1 MNVKTLSLC
10 VAFATFATASTFA
23 QDPPQTDYKAL
34 ERDARA
40 MQKSLD
46 KPKVLPFQVE
56 STAKSIRAKG
66 ASDIFKWVKQNVQ
79 FQPYNGE
86 LRGARGVLVDTSGN
100 SVDQALLLAEL
111 LQHRG
116 YTVRFVRGRYTN
128 TQVDELLRRF
138 AGTASLINPRDL
150 GGEKV
155 IHDALTLPRYTSLL
169 DQHVWLEVEVKG
181 AWIAA
186 DPVFNQDLGPS
197 PVDVLQ
203 RNTELWDDLRAKVHV
218 EFEATLKDGQVKKV
232 GEYNGLLGPLA
243 YNAITITF
251 EPDVRLEHAIR
262 PLVSVAGQVQVNDY
276 LPRHDITHLRMKI
289 HTRRGRLEAR
299 HVETLVSPTDARS
312 AFSYEQAY
320 FAVSFFPGAVPSA
333 YAREAARVSL
343 ETGADSLQAM
353 ASARQSETALE
364 LSPFLNLAH
373 QTLPHAVATAYLAH
387 FDRLTE
393 ELAFSMGTRVFNTE
407 PRILSTAL
415 LRDGGDYALRMSV
428 HQPGLEAAPRQGVPV
443 AAATGLLTLVGHLEA
458 DLESRIIERLST
470 RPLLTMGDF
479 FAQAWAQG
487 VPLMTIDRT
496 NLAQV
501 SKLGWQRNRADRV
514 REHVSRKGHIVV
526 VPRTGVNLSN
536 RNFQGWWALQPSTGV
551 LSGSIGDGLLS
562 AANEDSKPVQLGTSS
577 LEIMK
582 NVLILADTTEDTTA
596 YISLVC
602 QARQNVGRLVTTF
615 CAKQEPIALPAADA
629 CITQITPTDSVMG
642 TCEERTEGA
651 RCGASVASALLS
663 GELTVMYSDE
673 ETKNARARHKGKAF
687 GLSCQ

>member
-10 VAFATFATASTFA
+10 VALATFATTSVSA
-23 QDPPQTDYKAL
+23 QEPETDYKAL

-40 MQKSLD
+40 IQKSLG
-46 KPKVLPFQVE
+46 KPKVVPFQVH
-56 STAKSIRAKG
+56 STATSIRAKS
-66 ASDIFKWVKQNVQ
+66 ASDIFKWVKKNVN
-79 FQPYNGE
+79 FQPYSGE
-86 LRGARGVLVDTSGN
+86 LRGARGVLIDSTGN
-100 SVDQALLLAEL
+100 SVDQTLLLAEL

-116 YTVRFVRGRYTN
+116 YNVRFVRGRYTN
-128 TQVDELLRRF
+128 TQVDELLRAF

-155 IHDALTLPRYTSLL
+155 LHDALTLPRYTTLL
-169 DQHVWLEVEVKG
+169 DHHVWLEVEVKG

-203 RNTELWDDLRAKVHV
+203 RSSELWDDLRAKINI
-218 EFEATLKDGQVKKV
+218 EFEATLKDGQVKKM
-232 GEYNGLLGPLA
+232 GGYDGLLSPIA
-243 YNAITITF
+243 YSDIAITF

-262 PLVSVAGQVQVNDY
+262 PLVSVGGQIQVNDY
-276 LPRHDITHLRMKI
+276 LPRNEITHLRVKI
-289 HTRRGRLEAR
+289 HTRRGRLESR
-299 HVETLVSPTDARS
+299 HIETLVSPTDARS

-320 FAVSFFPGAVPSA
+320 FGISFFTGNVPSS
-333 YAREAARVSL
+333 YALEASRVAL
-343 ETGADSLQAM
+343 EMGSDSLQAM
-353 ASARQSETALE
+353 ASARQNEPALE
-364 LSPFLNLAH
+364 LPPFLNRAH
-373 QTLPHAVATAYLAH
+373 QSLPHAIATAHLAH

-428 HQPGLEAAPRQGVPV
+428 QQPGLESMPRQGVPV
-443 AAATGLLTLVGHLEA
+443 AAATGLLTLVGYLEA
-458 DLESRIIERLST
+458 DLESRIIERLSA

-479 FAQAWAQG
+479 FGQAWAQN

-496 NLAQV
+496 NLSQV
-501 SKLGWQRNRADRV
+501 SKLGWQRSRADRI
-514 REHVSRKGHIVV
+514 REQISRRGHVVV
-526 VPRTGVNLSN
+526 VPPKGVTIGN

-562 AANEDSKPVQLGTSS
+562 AANEDAKSVALGTST
-577 LEIMK
+577 LELMK
-582 NVLILADTTEDTTA
+582 SVLVLADTTEDTTA

-602 QARQNVGRLVTTF
+602 NARQNVSRLMTTF
-615 CAKQEPIALPAADA
+615 CAKQEPLTLPKADV
-629 CITQITPTDSVMG
+629 CLTEVTSSDNLMG
-642 TCEERTEGA
+642 TCEERTAGT

-673 ETKNARARHKGKAF
+673 ETKNARERHKGKAF
-687 GLSCQ
+687 GLSCR